1 MSYPS
6 MESDDDDDIS
16 ECNADEGDFYELLIA
31 GERVGEWLDT
41 IRNRDKTKVVRLRAV
56 RELTAAMDTK
66 EAYAEE
72 ARQAE
77 AATVLTKAL
86 TLTQDEELMDAISA
100 AISVCGGALSRGS
113 TSREFD
119 FLGYKVRIKESS
131 LGDGLGARMWGASYL
146 MCKDLASAPSLL
158 AGKRVLELGAGVGV
172 CGLLARELGA
182 ERVVLTEALFP
193 GVLKNLAD
201 SAAFHC
207 EAASDLPPDTCPGED
222 APYRTAKGVPCMRW
236 HPDGR
241 GTGTHVSPGDLRFD
255 YGNVSVRYLDW
266 SEEDDKVTE
275 SSLAPGLP
283 PRLPPDEKFE
293 VILVCDCLYEM
304 EHATWL
310 PLAIASRLAP
320 HGRCHILCPVRYE
333 DMFKAFRSN
342 IRSRGL
348 RVSVEVAQDSEWDR
362 AGIRGS
368 AEYPGGFTRLRIEWL
383 TSPATDW
390 DRTHM
395 EWCTY

>member
-207 EAASDLPPDTCPGED
+207 EAASDLPPDTCPGQSLPPALKAGFGAVLRSPSGLVADLVAIWTPPTASVYIGFDTKWSPVSAVKPGFGAGED

-266 SEEDDKVTE
+266 SEEDDK
-275 SSLAPGLP
+275 
-283 PRLPPDEKFE
+283 
-293 VILVCDCLYEM
+293 
-304 EHATWL
+304 
-310 PLAIASRLAP
+310 
-320 HGRCHILCPVRYE
+320 
-333 DMFKAFRSN
+333 
-342 IRSRGL
+342 
-348 RVSVEVAQDSEWDR
+348 
-362 AGIRGS
+362 
-368 AEYPGGFTRLRIEWL
+368 
-383 TSPATDW
+383 
-390 DRTHM
+390 
-395 EWCTY
+395 